1 MFPTDLFDGDI
12 ALERSSLDTP
22 VGEIRFVVSHR
33 VWSVG
38 GGDEDDVPHT
48 QFSDFLAIAHH
59 PDTGVMTMCKARK
72 ETGGDARMACASAAQ
87 DLCLSIQAITAYIKN
102 LEGPKP

>member
-1 MFPTDLFDGDI
+1 MLPTDLFDGDI
-12 ALERSSLDTP
+12 ALQRSTLATP

-33 VWSVG
+33 AWSVG
-38 GGDEDDVPHT
+38 GYEDDVPHT

-59 PDTGVMTMCKARK
+59 PDTGVMTMCKVRK

-87 DLCLSIQAITAYIKN
+87 DLCLSIQAITAYIKT

>member
-1 MFPTDLFDGDI
+1 MFPIDLFEGDI
-12 ALERSSLDTP
+12 GLERSSLDTP

-38 GGDEDDVPHT
+38 GDEEELPHT

-59 PDTGVMTMCKARK
+59 PATGVMTMNKARK

-102 LEGPKP
+102 LEGPTP

>member
-1 MFPTDLFDGDI
+1 MFPIDLFDGDI

-38 GGDEDDVPHT
+38 GDEDDVPLA

-87 DLCLSIQAITAYIKN
+87 DLCLSIQAITAYIKT